1 MGKHKQKTHASTGA
15 MWFTASGKYCGW
27 IPAAG
32 ADGCSAVNDDKET
45 ASLSQLVACCVCNV
59 YSTHTFYWLICYHYW
74 LSTWPSSSALV
85 L

>member
-32 ADGCSAVNDDKET
+32 AVGCSAVTDDKET
-45 ASLSQLVACCVCNV
+45 ASLSQLVACCVCIQ
-59 YSTHTFYWLICYHYW
+59 HAHILLAHL
-74 LSTWPSSSALV
+74 LSHLV
-85 L
+85 VNLA